1 MLNYSPARAKKLR
14 SDAIPTLYLPLTM
27 IASVPEEVLGSSC
40 DINAS
45 TTAEAFHTAVPLP
58 VSVADTCYQEVSPQ
72 MFSDASL
79 AAETFPSGVV
89 PLPVSGDASLDTDV
103 VHRALPSNMQD
114 ILLENAALKK
124 KLYNLEQR
132 IETEDQ
138 RFDRRMHDLLK
149 TIFTPG
155 QIRLLLNPKLKFTNK
170 KSYY

>member
-1 MLNYSPARAKKLR
+1 MKKTKKIEGSKIKYFTFPKQSEIAEQWRKACGKDNVNVQNGKICSKHFEDACFVKPLQQQMLNYSPARAKKLR

-103 VHRALPSNMQD
+103 VHRALPSNM
-114 ILLENAALKK
+114 
-124 KLYNLEQR
+124 
-132 IETEDQ
+132 
-138 RFDRRMHDLLK
+138 
-149 TIFTPG
+149 
-155 QIRLLLNPKLKFTNK
+155 
-170 KSYY
+170 